1 MYLIDFNKYL
11 SHLEST
17 HDRSTDH
24 RACPPTHSAGFG
36 IDRFAG
42 RLLALVLRPAAG
54 AFSDNFFKFLVIF
67 SLAKEVRDDHTF
79 LILAT
84 FTLPF
89 ILFSMAAGCLSDR
102 FSKGRV
108 ITWTKLLEVGIMA
121 LGTAALF
128 TQSFAFQLAILFL
141 MAVQSTIFSPAKYSS
156 LPELLPEWRLS
167 WGNGIIGLGT
177 FVSIIG
183 GGVMA
188 GIVSAE
194 LGSDGIWKAGILLVA
209 LAVLGAILSAGIPR
223 VPAADPE
230 KRFRFNFVA
239 ELGRNLKL
247 VRPNRVLG
255 LAIVG
260 SVYFWLVAALFEPTL
275 FVYGQDMLQL
285 EDDANSLLRAA
296 LAIGL
301 GIGFALAGI
310 LSGRKIEYGLVPLGA
325 LGLSLSAMALAIPG
339 LSFLQA
345 GGILLFL
352 GISGGFFVV
361 PVNALI
367 QSIPERKDKGSVL
380 AANGLLTSLAAF
392 FAAVVFLI
400 LKSTIG
406 VDANI
411 IVLLIGI
418 VTVGAT
424 IYAIWLVPDALARL
438 LLWGLTRT
446 FYRLRVTG
454 RESVPENGGALLVSN
469 HLSMVDGLFLIA
481 SCDRPIRFIMHRD
494 QFNKWWVN
502 PIARLLKVI
511 PVAADLARALLAALR
526 TATASLAD
534 GEIVCLF
541 AEGEISR
548 TGKTLPFRKGMERI
562 MKGVDAPIIPI
573 YLGDVWGS
581 IFSFERGRL
590 YWKIPRRIPYPVRVS
605 YGTSMPPRSSRHE
618 VPRQCHRARR
628 GGPGELISRLR
639 ILGASGHPGFGIFA
653 VRVEVATEWFCG
665 L

>member
-1 MYLIDFNKYL
+1 MTAAPTTELARQPIAQASASIDSL
-11 SHLEST
+11 
-17 HDRSTDH
+17 
-24 RACPPTHSAGFG
+24 AGFW
-36 IDRFAG
+36 
-42 RLLALVLRPAAG
+42 RLFFVQLQG

-67 SLAKEVRDDHTF
+67 SLAKEVRDEHTF

-128 TQSFAFQLAILFL
+128 TQSFAFQLAVLFL

-194 LGSDGIWKAGILLVA
+194 LGGDGIWKAGILLVA
-209 LAVLGAILSAGIPR
+209 LAILGTALSAGIPR

-345 GGILLFL
+345 AGILLFL

-392 FAAVVFLI
+392 FAAVLFLI

-469 HLSMVDGLFLIA
+469 HLSMVDALFLIA

-511 PVAADLARALLAALR
+511 PIAADLGPRALLAALR

-573 YLGDVWGS
+573 HLGDVWGS
-581 IFSFERGRL
+581 VFSFERGRL
-590 YWKIPRRIPYPVRVS
+590 YWKIPRRVPYPVRVS
-605 YGTSMPPRSSRHE
+605 FGASMPPCSSSHE
-618 VPRQCHRARR
+618 VRESVIAL
-628 GGPGELISRLR
+628 GGEAL
-639 ILGASGHPGFGIFA
+639 AS
-653 VRVEVATEWFCG
+653 
-665 L
+665 